1 MKKTLLICLTFLN
14 LFFFGQKKLDIIYK
28 LNGDSL
34 VATLINISD
43 YNVTF
48 SCPEEHVTYTLT
60 RNIIKE
66 ILHANGRK
74 EKINEMVVIDTEE
87 DWRKVKITT
96 IPTDVTGLKYK
107 GDILESAIN
116 QDRLD
121 EKIKRYAANMKAHI
135 VFLESKSMSN
145 GAIAITCMAYGY

>member
-1 MKKTLLICLTFLN
+1 MKKTLLTCLTFLN
-14 LFFFGQKKLDIIYK
+14 LIFFGQKKLDTIYK

-34 VATLINISD
+34 LVTLINISD
-43 YNVTF
+43 YNITF
-48 SCPEEHVTYTLT
+48 SYPEEYVTYTLT
-60 RNIIKE
+60 RNVISE
-66 ILHANGRK
+66 IRHANGRK
-74 EKINEMVVIDTEE
+74 EKINEIVAINTEE

-96 IPTDVTGLKYK
+96 IPTDITGLTYK

-135 VFLESKSMSN
+135 LLLESKSIS
-145 GAIAITCMAYGY
+145 GGVAITCMAYGY